1 MDKLIIINQNN
12 TFITS
17 TPLLVPVQAR
27 AIVTLTHTL
36 VSLTP
41 IPPSLSEQSNQILH
55 QSNQPVYAHRP
66 AAVLSMFI
74 IFQRQVIEDIK
85 SIQLNGLHEV
95 ILRCIIFKDF
105 QVDTLFGPERNSCL
119 YITRNVF
126 LSP

>member
-41 IPPSLSEQSNQILH
+41 IPPSLSEQSNQILISPISQCMH
-55 QSNQPVYAHRP
+55 TDPLQSYQC
-66 AAVLSMFI
+66 LSY
-74 IFQRQVIEDIK
+74 
-85 SIQLNGLHEV
+85 
-95 ILRCIIFKDF
+95 FKDK
-105 QVDTLFGPERNSCL
+105 
-119 YITRNVF
+119 
-126 LSP
+126 